1 MLRADLYHALAE
13 ALSEPPAWMAAP
25 GREWPLFEIAT
36 RLAPDARCLSAL
48 AAIRAEPLAGRRK
61 RYAALFVGSGRP
73 QFWLYESAFLTGRIL
88 GPETF
93 AVEKLYR
100 AAGLDTIGAELPD
113 HASMELAFL
122 AHLAAAGQTDDERLF
137 AKNHADRWLPQL
149 GRALAHSG
157 DEVYAPIG
165 QLLADWL
172 EEAKCGMM
180 NAREACG
187 MRATRAECGMRS
199 AGTDSSFI
207 IHHAKRSFRIQKLP
221 LIPQAESCSLCGFC
235 VQVCPTRAL
244 AVRETSGETKLVLND
259 GACNGCGKCERIC
272 QSRALKMERDL
283 RGLAQRSDGLT
294 VLRESPRA
302 RCGACGA
309 PTVSRAELEFVAAQ
323 IGHPAWLDYCLDCR
337 PHYME
342 IPR

>member
-1 MLRADLYHALAE
+1 MLRADMYSALAE
-13 ALSEPPAWMAAP
+13 AVSEPPEWMVAP

-36 RLAPDARCLSAL
+36 RLAPDTRCLSAL
-48 AAIRAEPLAGRRK
+48 AKIRAEPLAGRRK

-73 QFWLYESAFLTGRIL
+73 RFWLYESAFLTGRIL
-88 GPETF
+88 GPATF

-100 AAGLDTIGAELPD
+100 AAGLDTLGAELPD

-122 AHLAAAGQTDDERLF
+122 AHLAESVETTGPVVSTDMERRFIETHAG
-137 AKNHADRWLPQL
+137 RWLPQL
-149 GRALAHSG
+149 GKALAHSG

-172 EEAKCGMM
+172 REVGRKQKAVSTRSEQPA
-180 NAREACG
+180 ARRLPPAFC
-187 MRATRAECGMRS
+187 
-199 AGTDSSFI
+199 
-207 IHHAKRSFRIQKLP
+207 LP
-221 LIPQAESCSLCGFC
+221 LIPQPDSCTLCGFC

-244 AVRETSGETKLVLND
+244 TVCETSAETKLVLSV

-272 QSRALKMERDL
+272 QSCALHMEQDPGRL
-283 RGLAQRSDGLT
+283 GHSEVLT

-302 RCGACGA
+302 RCSACGA

-323 IGHPAWLDYCLDCR
+323 IGHPAWLDYCGDCR
-337 PHYME
+337 PHYLE